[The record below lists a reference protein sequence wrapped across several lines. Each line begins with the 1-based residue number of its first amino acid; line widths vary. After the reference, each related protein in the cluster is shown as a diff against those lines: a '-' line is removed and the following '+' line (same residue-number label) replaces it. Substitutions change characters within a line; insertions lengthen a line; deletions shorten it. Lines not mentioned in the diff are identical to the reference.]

1 MENVRGVG
9 KDRKRKR
16 DDSESHL
23 PLKKRKGQLAM
34 LSTRDKLLEEPP
46 LEEIASTS
54 TAYLPPD
61 SDTAGVSTP
70 LRNSRKF
77 RELPPQ
83 GIASTST
90 ASNAPDLPTVT
101 AGTTPNSGRMLKF
114 VKRKTA
120 FDKKYIEEEYA
131 LPSTQKFS
139 YICVFDLESALK
151 KSPGAYGVETIHESI
166 AYCYIIIDGEGKRV
180 ASSHYCGNDCVD
192 NFLLDLSD
200 CWAAIRSQRK
210 TFPIDMSTEDERTF
224 QQQTVCQMCK
234 TSFKHDRDKHRH
246 HDHAEPKN
254 NFIGAYC
261 TRCNLACRELKT
273 RLPIFAHNSSYD
285 LGLILK
291 ELKTKVD
298 ITIMT
303 KQGLKIQRMTVGN
316 LVFLDSLAFLGSS
329 LDSLA
334 SEYFR
339 DGRKAGLTEDMLS
352 EIRDD
357 KLPFLHFKWQIR
369 ESESSPFC
377 YDYIDSLAKLKE
389 THFPPK
395 TAFYNKLRER
405 DISEEEYKRA
415 QRVWDISKCKTLKN
429 FLLLYLIVDTA
440 LLGDILIWW
449 RFILYDKYGLDLPH
463 YVSLPSYAFD
473 SFLKMSE
480 IELDHV
486 YDEEFVLEHEGR
498 RMTVKCKKLMAT
510 HHSKKEYL
518 ISLPL
523 LQLYMDLGLELE
535 VVHSI
540 YEFSQSAYMKDF
552 IKTNIE
558 ARSAATS
565 STEKKPFKAM
575 SNCVFGKT
583 LLNPLKYAEESKVV
597 NKASTYLQEAQNPRL
612 KLTIHLSEDRIICT
626 STLPQV
632 IINMPNYIGF
642 AILESAKFDLYY
654 FFYKVLKNNYGD
666 KVKLLYTDTD
676 SFLFA
681 LEVDDLNSELAQEP
695 LKSYMDFSNFDVD
708 HPLFSNERKGE
719 LGLLTLDRYAP
730 RTPL

>member
-1 MENVRGVG
+1 MKYPKVRF
-9 KDRKRKR
+9 
-16 DDSESHL
+16 HTL
-23 PLKKRKGQLAM
+23 PFNHYKHDQHPSSFSIIKILLSCPVM
-34 LSTRDKLLEEPP
+34 LIS
-46 LEEIASTS
+46 A
-54 TAYLPPD
+54 
-61 SDTAGVSTP
+61 
-70 LRNSRKF
+70 
-77 RELPPQ
+77 
-83 GIASTST
+83 T
-90 ASNAPDLPTVT
+90 ASLSHP
-101 AGTTPNSGRMLKF
+101 
-114 VKRKTA
+114 
-120 FDKKYIEEEYA
+120 
-131 LPSTQKFS
+131 PSIIGNQ
-139 YICVFDLESALK
+139 ESALK

-234 TSFKHDRDKHRH
+234 TSFKHDHDKHRH

-261 TRCNLACRELKT
+261 ARCNLACRELKT
-273 RLPIFAHNSSYD
+273 RLPVFAHNSSYD

-303 KQGLKIQRMTVGN
+303 KQGLKNQRMTVGN

-357 KLPFLHFKWQIR
+357 KLRGEVIQGKL
-369 ESESSPFC
+369 PFC
-377 YDYIDSLAKLKE
+377 YDYIDSLAKLNE
-389 THFPPK
+389 THLPPK

-405 DISEEEYKRA
+405 DISE
-415 QRVWDISKCKTLKN
+415 D
-429 FLLLYLIVDTA
+429 
-440 LLGDILIWW
+440 
-449 RFILYDKYGLDLPH
+449 YDKYGLDLPH

-486 YDEEFVLEHEGR
+486 YDEELYNLIRHNARATDELPLCLSHEEVAFKNLSPYCKSVLEHEGG

-558 ARSAATS
+558 
-565 STEKKPFKAM
+565 
-575 SNCVFGKT
+575 
-583 LLNPLKYAEESKVV
+583 VV
-597 NKASTYLQEAQNPRL
+597 
-612 KLTIHLSEDRIICT
+612 
-626 STLPQV
+626 
-632 IINMPNYIGF
+632 INMPNYIGF

-676 SFLFA
+676 SFIFA

-708 HPLFSNERKGE
+708 HPLFSNKRKGE
-719 LGLLTLDRYAP
+719 LGLLKSETGSNLITEVKALKPKMYSMLVQKQGHINRAKGIPSHMHASINHEQYSQILEDHRVNYLTVRTIRNVRGQMSTTKVKKKCLSAFDSKRYHTSPYNSYAYGHPDIEVGDEEVASEVRFNNPLPKLLNPPSEPIP
-730 RTPL
+730 RVSENLWKKREEKVTVYFPPTDNGMSENGEE